1 MRYAR
6 FRRST
11 SAPPAPPDLVTFDD
25 VDRAAAHELV
35 MSARFDDLPAD
46 AWLAPLDDLA
56 LTRAARDRYSWAT
69 S

>member
-6 FRRST
+6 FRHST
-11 SAPPAPPDLVTFDD
+11 PTPPAPPVALDD
-25 VDRAAAHELV
+25 EERTAAHDLV

-46 AWLAPLDDLA
+46 TWLAPLDDLA
-56 LTRAARDRYSWAT
+56 LTRAARDRYAWAT